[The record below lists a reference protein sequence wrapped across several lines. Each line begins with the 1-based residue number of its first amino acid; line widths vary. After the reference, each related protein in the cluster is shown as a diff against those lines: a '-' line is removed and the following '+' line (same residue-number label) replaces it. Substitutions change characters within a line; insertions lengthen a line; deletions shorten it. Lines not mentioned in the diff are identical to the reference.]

1 MSHYLFFINVFR
13 SKSILMDF
21 KLCSNCADV
30 FYALDNEK
38 DPEQWHVFN
47 IEDVQTPQSIRWHLI
62 RNIWLSQTAEINIG
76 KYEESTING
85 EPYASMVYYSHGT
98 EEHATY
104 VNMQKEKFGVD
115 HVHIHTLRRV
125 FKLIQVQ

>member
-1 MSHYLFFINVFR
+1 MTIFINFLR

-62 RNIWLSQTAEINIG
+62 RNIWISQTAEINIG
-76 KYEESTING
+76 KYEESQG
-85 EPYASMVYYSHGT
+85 CEMRDC
-98 EEHATY
+98 
-104 VNMQKEKFGVD
+104 EK
-115 HVHIHTLRRV
+115 LRISQTNL
-125 FKLIQVQ
+125 FF